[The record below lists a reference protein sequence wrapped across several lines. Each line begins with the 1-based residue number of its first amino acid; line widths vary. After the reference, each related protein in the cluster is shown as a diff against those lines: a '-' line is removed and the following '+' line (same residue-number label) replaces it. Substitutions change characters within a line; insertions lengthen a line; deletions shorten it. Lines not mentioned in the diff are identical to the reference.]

1 MMVNFV
7 PCMKSA
13 TPVVLLESGPAGI
26 TAVLVDCDKAGS
38 LTRRCTH
45 SIHVHVGAGN
55 VSLCEAWAAA
65 TPHEQEVLLSEMAQQ
80 LQAIKVKKHKEKT
93 EVGSKTR
100 MFGNLSANTLLRNNA
115 VHVFVS
121 LVVSL
126 VLWCLF
132 SMCCVTYS

>member
-55 VSLCEAWAAA
+55 VSLYEAWVTA

-80 LQAIKVKKHKEKT
+80 LQAIKVEKHKQKT
-93 EVGSKTR
+93 EVNSKTR
-100 MFGNLSANTLLRNNA
+100 MCGMFSEKTLVTIVN
-115 VHVFVS
+115 
-121 LVVSL
+121 VSL
-126 VLWCLF
+126 VLGFLLF
-132 SMCCVTYS
+132 MCTVFMCNGNLN